1 MRNVKENNSK
11 NENETEV
18 NLNPPTKTEIK
29 LALTQLKN
37 GKAIGLDNINLEVLK
52 ADPEIT
58 VEMLYPLVEK
68 IWKEEK
74 IPEEWDE
81 GLIIKIPKK
90 GDQANCN
97 NWRGV
102 TLLSTPSKIPTRIIL
117 NRIQDTVEHHLG
129 KEQSGFCK
137 HQSCVDLINILRIIL
152 EQRVEWQAI
161 LYVTFIDFDK
171 AFDFVKREV
180 MWLTLKE
187 YSIPRKITQI
197 IKMLYDKF
205 RCKISHEGKLSEFIE
220 FRNGVRQGYILSPTL
235 FLLILDRVMK
245 TVKGFRKRGIQCK
258 MKERLKDL
266 DYTDICRL
274 VQRFCDMEEKL
285 KRLKEEAES
294 AGLYI
299 NINKTEGM
307 RVNTSNTQ
315 KFRIEN
321 TEIEVVGLF
330 VYLESVVSE
339 NGGTEEDVASRIKKA
354 YGNLFNCI
362 LCGETTTHQK
372 ELK

>member
-137 HQSCVDLINILRIIL
+137 HQSCVDLINILRVIL
-152 EQRVEWQAI
+152 EQSVEWQAI

-180 MWLTLKE
+180 TWLTLKE

-205 RCKISHEGKLSEFIE
+205 RCKISHEGELSEFTE
-220 FRNGVRQGYILSPTL
+220 FRNGVRQGCILSTRMYSIDKDVSYRQGCTLSTRMYSIDKDVLYRQGCILSTRMYSIDKDVFYRQGCILSTRMYSIDKDVFYRQGCILSPTL
-235 FLLILDRVMK
+235 F
-245 TVKGFRKRGIQCK
+245 
-258 MKERLKDL
+258 
-266 DYTDICRL
+266 Y
-274 VQRFCDMEEKL
+274 
-285 KRLKEEAES
+285 
-294 AGLYI
+294 
-299 NINKTEGM
+299 
-307 RVNTSNTQ
+307 
-315 KFRIEN
+315 
-321 TEIEVVGLF
+321 
-330 VYLESVVSE
+330 
-339 NGGTEEDVASRIKKA
+339 
-354 YGNLFNCI
+354 
-362 LCGETTTHQK
+362 
-372 ELK
+372 

>member
-117 NRIQDTVEHHLG
+117 NRTQDTVEQHL
-129 KEQSGFCK
+129 
-137 HQSCVDLINILRIIL
+137 
-152 EQRVEWQAI
+152 
-161 LYVTFIDFDK
+161 
-171 AFDFVKREV
+171 
-180 MWLTLKE
+180 
-187 YSIPRKITQI
+187 RK
-197 IKMLYDKF
+197 
-205 RCKISHEGKLSEFIE
+205 
-220 FRNGVRQGYILSPTL
+220 
-235 FLLILDRVMK
+235 
-245 TVKGFRKRGIQCK
+245 
-258 MKERLKDL
+258 
-266 DYTDICRL
+266 
-274 VQRFCDMEEKL
+274 
-285 KRLKEEAES
+285 
-294 AGLYI
+294 
-299 NINKTEGM
+299 
-307 RVNTSNTQ
+307 
-315 KFRIEN
+315 
-321 TEIEVVGLF
+321 
-330 VYLESVVSE
+330 
-339 NGGTEEDVASRIKKA
+339 
-354 YGNLFNCI
+354 
-362 LCGETTTHQK
+362 
-372 ELK
+372 